1 MNPAYETVL
10 IDTKTGGPIE
20 MPPVK
25 KKVKIRPRKKRVNGK
40 APAIL
45 KADPIPKGLVHMGK
59 SLRLDPA
66 RRATRVMEF
75 IEHYCGLKLAPFQI
89 DYLEDLYRT
98 NPKTGNLVHSRAI
111 YSTGRKCGKTA
122 LTASQI
128 LAGVVGPES
137 QHRDRWHVE
146 THRPTTTQSRDR
158 ILVVANSREQS
169 RITFSAVQKMV
180 EDNDTLKGIVDCV
193 QSTLRVVHRNRLHY
207 AEFLGHNPRT
217 AQGYEPVAW
226 YFEELGSARDSRLLE
241 ALDLSQGTVTDPI
254 GVCVSTNSD
263 FPGQPLFDLIEAIR
277 KGQQQGL
284 HKEWVLHVHAA
295 GPKDDPWKKKTILK
309 ANPAIGHFASWD
321 YYRKQ
326 RDLAKKMPSRR
337 AAYEAFVLNRRYGIR
352 DVLVNVFDWQSC
364 ADQSMSIAEFE
375 GRECVIGLD
384 LSLRQIDDRRDA
396 RVPAGGKRRGL
407 VLVQRVLASARH
419 LAGTSRVPQNS
430 LSRLGGKG
438 PAQHDQRKDAR
449 SRTDSGLSASG
460 YRDVRRQIDK
470 VRPAQIPRVRASA
483 FGQGPGTSYG
493 ALLAEALHD
502 GTCHREVHQSDS
514 AGKLK
519 HDDSPAANFCV
530 ANTVAVNKLM
540 AGEHLVVPGKTQLG
554 TTPAFLPNDACITM
568 ILALAVTKPPEE
580 KPEPDTSFVSLK
592 AELARL
598 ENGDA

>member
-10 IDTKTGGPIE
+10 IDTKTGGPID

-25 KKVKIRPRKKRVNGK
+25 KKVKIKPRKKRVNGK
-40 APAIL
+40 APAVL
-45 KADPIPKGLVHMGK
+45 KAKPLPKGLVHMGK

-193 QSTLRVVHRNRLHY
+193 QSTLRVVHKNRLHY

-241 ALDLSQGTVTDPI
+241 ALDLSQGTVVDPV
-254 GVCVSTNSD
+254 GVCVSTNSGFSWPTAFRSD
-263 FPGQPLFDLIEAIR
+263 RGHP
-277 KGQQQGL
+277 KGS
-284 HKEWVLHVHAA
+284 AA
-295 GPKDDPWKKKTILK
+295 GTSQGVGSARPCGSDPGDDPWKKKTILK

-337 AAYEAFVLNRRYGIR
+337 AAYEAFVLEPKIRHQGRSGERVRLAVLRRPVDEHRRVRGTR
-352 DVLVNVFDWQSC
+352 MRHRSRLVPS
-364 ADQSMSIAEFE
+364 
-375 GRECVIGLD
+375 
-384 LSLRQIDDRRDA
+384 QIDDGGNA
-396 RVPAGGKRRGL
+396 RI
-407 VLVQRVLASARH
+407 S
-419 LAGTSRVPQNS
+419 T
-430 LSRLGGKG
+430 
-438 PAQHDQRKDAR
+438 
-449 SRTDSGLSASG
+449 
-460 YRDVRRQIDK
+460 
-470 VRPAQIPRVRASA
+470 
-483 FGQGPGTSYG
+483 
-493 ALLAEALHD
+493 
-502 GTCHREVHQSDS
+502 
-514 AGKLK
+514 
-519 HDDSPAANFCV
+519 
-530 ANTVAVNKLM
+530 
-540 AGEHLVVPGKTQLG
+540 
-554 TTPAFLPNDACITM
+554 
-568 ILALAVTKPPEE
+568 PEE
-580 KPEPDTSFVSLK
+580 KDGDWCVFSECWLPHDGPCRSFKSSTERRISLGRK
-592 AELARL
+592 RACSTRPAGRRSIS
-598 ENGDA
+598 NR